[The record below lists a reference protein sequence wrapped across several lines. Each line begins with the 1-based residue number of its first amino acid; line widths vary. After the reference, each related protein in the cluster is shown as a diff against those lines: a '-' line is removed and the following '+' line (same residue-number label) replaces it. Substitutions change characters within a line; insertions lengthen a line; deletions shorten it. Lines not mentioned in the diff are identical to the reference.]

1 MKKLV
6 DKWGRKIDYLRI
18 SVTDRC
24 NLRCQYCMPEEGIDV
39 KDHKDI
45 LSYEEII
52 KIVKVGKKLGI
63 KKVRITGG
71 EPLVRLDI
79 EDLISSLDKL
89 GLSDISMTTNGVLLS
104 KKAQT
109 LKEAGLDRVNISLD
123 SLKKDKY
130 FEITR
135 RDKFKDVMKGI
146 NKSLDVDFKPVKLN
160 VVVMKDIND
169 DEVFDFARLTLDK
182 PLHVRFI
189 EYMPLGGNVDSSEY
203 INMKEL
209 KNEISDELSL
219 VKTKISGNG
228 PAKYYKIPGGKGSIG
243 FISPIS
249 EHFCSSC
256 NRFRLTADGKF
267 RPCLAKDLEVQIP
280 KDLSEENI
288 VKAYKKALAIKPIG
302 HNLNFNDE
310 AQRERTMSQIGG

>member
-52 KIVKVGKKLGI
+52 KIVKVGKKMGI
-63 KKVRITGG
+63 KNVRITGG

-104 KKAQT
+104 EKAKT
-109 LKEAGLDRVNISLD
+109 LKEAGLDRVNISID

-146 NKSLDVDFKPVKLN
+146 DKALKVGFKPVKLN

-169 DEVFDFARLTLDK
+169 DEVLEFAKLTLDK
-182 PLHVRFI
+182 SLHVRFI

-209 KNEISDELSL
+209 ENEISAKLSL
-219 VKTKISGNG
+219 VKTNITGNG
-228 PAKYYKIPGGKGSIG
+228 PAKYYKIPDGKGSIG

-267 RPCLAKDLEVQIP
+267 RPCLAKDLEVEIY

-288 VKAYKKALAIKPIG
+288 IKAYKKALAIKPIG
-302 HNLNFNDE
+302 HNFNFSDE